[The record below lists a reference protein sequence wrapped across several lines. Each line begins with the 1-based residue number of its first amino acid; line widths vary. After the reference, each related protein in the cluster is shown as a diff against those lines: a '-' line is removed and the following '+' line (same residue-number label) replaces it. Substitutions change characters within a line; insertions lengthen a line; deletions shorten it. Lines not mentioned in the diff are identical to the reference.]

1 MSETADGGTAGA
13 VARLVSVNVSERTG
27 MKKAPVQQASIE
39 LDRGIA
45 GDAHAGDWH
54 RQVSLL
60 ALESI
65 GKMRAAG
72 AEVGPGDFAE
82 NLTVEGLDLL
92 ALPIGTELAVGDDVR
107 LVLTQ
112 HGKECHDRCAI
123 YEQVGDCVMPRE
135 GVFAIV
141 VRAGDVAPGD
151 RVEVR
156 SRGTGSYERT
166 DAGGN

>member
-1 MSETADGGTAGA
+1 MSERTVAGTRAK
-13 VARLVSVNVSERTG
+13 LVSINVSPETG
-27 MKKAPVQQASIE
+27 MKKSPVERASLE
-39 LDRGIA
+39 LDRGIE

-65 GKMRAAG
+65 AKMRAAG
-72 AEVGPGDFAE
+72 ADVGPGAFAE

-92 ALPIGTELAVGDDVR
+92 ALPIGTELGVGDTVR

-112 HGKECHDRCAI
+112 HGKECHDHCAI

-135 GVFAIV
+135 GVFAV
-141 VRAGDVAPGD
+141 VTREGAVAQGDV
-151 RVEVR
+151 VEVLGVGA
-156 SRGTGSYERT
+156 GTYERVDT
-166 DAGGN
+166 GGTP

>member
-1 MSETADGGTAGA
+1 MSEWGGGA
-13 VARLVSVNVSERTG
+13 ARAKLVSVNVSPETG
-27 MKKAPVQQASIE
+27 MKKMPVERASLE
-39 LDRGIA
+39 LDRGIQ

-65 GKMRAAG
+65 DKMRAAG
-72 AEVGPGDFAE
+72 ADVGPGAFAE
-82 NLTVEGLDLL
+82 NLTVRGLDLL
-92 ALPIGTELAVGDDVR
+92 ALPIGTELGVGDAVR

-135 GVFAIV
+135 GVFAV
-141 VRAGDVAPGD
+141 VTREGDVAPGD
-151 RVEVR
+151 AVEVLGEGA
-156 SRGTGSYERT
+156 GTYERVG
-166 DAGGN
+166 AGGAS

>member
-1 MSETADGGTAGA
+1 MSEPWAGDA
-13 VARLVSVNVSERTG
+13 PARLVSVNVSPETG
-27 MKKAPVQQASIE
+27 MKKVPVERASLD
-39 LDRGIA
+39 LDRGIE

-65 GKMRAAG
+65 DKMREAG
-72 AEVGPGDFAE
+72 ADVGPGAFAE
-82 NLTVEGLDLL
+82 NLTVKGLDLL
-92 ALPIGTELAVGDDVR
+92 ALPIGTELGVGGAVR

-135 GVFAIV
+135 GVFAV
-141 VRAGDVAPGD
+141 VTHAGDVAPGD
-151 RVEVR
+151 TVEVLAEGE
-156 SRGTGSYERT
+156 GTYERVDPG
-166 DAGGN
+166 DAT